1 MYSLEMRA
9 KRHIKSH
16 MMPKEANINPRVLL
30 MLPALESG
38 GVERCVLEIAKFL
51 KKRAV
56 FCVVCSKGGGL
67 VKELEQ
73 ADIVHERLDLKTHKP
88 WVIRKN
94 REILKYIIAKYEIN
108 LIHSHSRVPNLQIW
122 PISRQLGIRLIST
135 VHSAYPY
142 RTWLKKKYN
151 AIMTKGNPI
160 IVVSEFIRQYMRAHY
175 HVPDERMKVI
185 YPGVDHRLYDPDRV
199 SKEAKTALLERWAH
213 PTHKKVLIFP
223 ARVTRHKG
231 HLVFLQALHEMREEK
246 SLMDWQC
253 YIVGGTNKQ
262 TSGYEKE
269 LKKTIEKYKLSDL
282 VKMVGLERDMVL
294 VYAVAN
300 LSVTASLQGE
310 AFGLVN
316 AEALAMEVPVL
327 ATSHGASL
335 EIIDEGKNGWL
346 VPPADVKALVHKLKM
361 ILPLSKE
368 SLKSYGKKGRNKICQ
383 NYPLEKM
390 VKETLSL
397 YQKVIIN

>member
-1 MYSLEMRA
+1 MNQKESL
-9 KRHIKSH
+9 
-16 MMPKEANINPRVLL
+16 INPRVLL

-38 GVERCVLEIAKFL
+38 GVERCVLNIAKFL
-51 KKRAV
+51 KKRSV
-56 FCVVCSKGGGL
+56 LCVVCSKGGGL
-67 VKELEQ
+67 VQELEQ
-73 ADIVHERLDLKTHKP
+73 AGVHHESLDLKTHKP
-88 WVIRKN
+88 WRIRQN
-94 REILKYIIAKYEIN
+94 RQKIEKIIAKYEIN
-108 LIHSHSRVPNLQIW
+108 LIHSHSRVPNLQVW
-122 PISRQLGIRLIST
+122 PIARRLGVPLIST

-151 AIMTKGNPI
+151 AVMTKGDSI
-160 IVVSEFIRQYMRAHY
+160 IVVSEFIRQHMLQHY
-175 HVPDERMKVI
+175 HVPDQKMKVI
-185 YPGVDHRLYDPDRV
+185 YPGVDSTLYDPARV
-199 SKEAKTALLERWAH
+199 AEAQRASLLKRWHH

-223 ARVTRHKG
+223 ARVIRHKG
-231 HLVFLQALHEMREEK
+231 HLVFLEALREMQGER
-246 SLMDWQC
+246 SLLDWQC

-269 LKKTIEKYKLSDL
+269 LKKTIEDYALSDL
-282 VKMVGLERDMVL
+282 VKMVGLERDMAT
-294 VYAVAN
+294 VYAVAD

-335 EIIDEGKNGWL
+335 EIIDEEHNGWL
-346 VPPADVKALVHKLKM
+346 VPSADVKALIYKLKK

-368 SLKSYGKKGRNKICQ
+368 TLKSYGRKGRDKICQ

-390 VKETLSL
+390 GEETLSL
-397 YQKVIIN
+397 YQKVIMSQR